1 MSELIPLADINKL
14 PAHLQNFF
22 DEDEFAEVTGGSAIP
37 RLSIK
42 GRQFT
47 ECGVGPDGSYK
58 MPVMRRFTDERGQ
71 PVEVPAAQYNVIILG
86 IGPSLNNQKNAKSYY
101 IDSFGTDD
109 EATLP
114 NCFSHDGVKPD
125 PSVAEPVHNSCITC
139 PYNAWGSDVKD
150 GKPREGKRCKD
161 HKMLYFL
168 KPQDL
173 DGQIWVMRVP
183 ATSLKM
189 LNKYLLELKK
199 HRLHY
204 HVCATTMEFVEGV
217 EFPQV
222 RFKFGGYG
230 NEQEILTIKQRAQS
244 DEFAGILNKGMVY
257 EAPKKEEV
265 SDIPPPPAHI
275 AAPAVDPWGVPV
287 DPMADDAWG
296 TTEPV
301 VEAKAEPV
309 VEATPD
315 PIPAQAA
322 AEVDVTGT
330 PWDARIHSGSKA
342 KNADGTWRK
351 MRGVTTEKFNAVM
364 AELKGAAPVEAKPT
378 PKAVPAPSVFESEG
392 AATASGDDDLDEL
405 LAGLDL

>member
-1 MSELIPLADINKL
+1 
-14 PAHLQNFF
+14 
-22 DEDEFAEVTGGSAIP
+22 
-37 RLSIK
+37 
-42 GRQFT
+42 
-47 ECGVGPDGSYK
+47 
-58 MPVMRRFTDERGQ
+58 
-71 PVEVPAAQYNVIILG
+71 
-86 IGPSLNNQKNAKSYY
+86 
-101 IDSFGTDD
+101 
-109 EATLP
+109 
-114 NCFSHDGVKPD
+114 
-125 PSVAEPVHNSCITC
+125 
-139 PYNAWGSDVKD
+139 
-150 GKPREGKRCKD
+150 
-161 HKMLYFL
+161 
-168 KPQDL
+168 
-173 DGQIWVMRVP
+173 
-183 ATSLKM
+183 M

-275 AAPAVDPWGVPV
+275 AAPAVDP
-287 DPMADDAWG
+287 MADDAWG
-296 TTEPV
+296 TPEPVAVPAPV
-301 VEAKAEPV
+301 VEAKPEPM
-309 VEATPD
+309 
-315 PIPAQAA
+315 PAQAA

-330 PWDARIHSGSKA
+330 PWDARIHSGSKS

-351 MRGVTTEKFNAVM
+351 MRGVSDEKFNAVM

>member
-150 GKPREGKRCKD
+150 GKPRDGKRCKD
-161 HKMLYFL
+161 HKMMYFV
-168 KPQDL
+168 KPQDI

-230 NEQEILTIKQRAQS
+230 TEQEILAVKQRAQS
-244 DEFAGILNKGMVY
+244 DEFAQIINKGMAY
-257 EAPKKEEV
+257 EEPKTEVV

-275 AAPAVDPWGVPV
+275 AAPAVDP
-287 DPMADDAWG
+287 MADDAWG
-296 TTEPV
+296 AQEPVTPPPV
-301 VEAKAEPV
+301 VEKAPEPIT
-309 VEATPD
+309 VEPESTGD
-315 PIPAQAA
+315 
-322 AEVDVTGT
+322 EVDVTGT
-330 PWDARIHSGSKA
+330 PWDARIHSGSKS

-351 MRGVTTEKFNAVM
+351 MRGVTDEKFNAVM
-364 AELKGAAPVEAKPT
+364 AELKGAKPAPVVEAKPEPT
-378 PKAVPAPSVFESEG
+378 PSVFESDN

>member
-22 DEDEFAEVTGGSAIP
+22 DEDEFAEVTCGSAIP

-47 ECGVGPDGSYK
+47 ECGIGPDGSYK
-58 MPVMRRFTDERGQ
+58 MPVMRRFTDENGQ
-71 PVEVPAAQYNVIILG
+71 PIEVPAAQYNVIILG

-101 IDSFGTDD
+101 AESFGADD

-114 NCFSHDGVKPD
+114 DCFSHDGIKPD
-125 PSVAEPVHNSCITC
+125 PSVAQPIHDSCITC

-230 NEQEILTIKQRAQS
+230 SEQEILTIKQRAQS
-244 DEFAGILNKGMVY
+244 DEFASILNKGMVY
-257 EAPKKEEV
+257 EAPKEDA

-275 AAPAVDPWGVPV
+275 AAPQEPAA
-287 DPMADDAWG
+287 DPMSDDAWG
-296 TTEPV
+296 ASETV
-301 VEAKAEPV
+301 VESSVHDSVHDSVHEPKAAE
-309 VEATPD
+309 E
-315 PIPAQAA
+315 PAQDN

-330 PWDARIHSGSKA
+330 PWDARIHSGTKSK
-342 KNADGTWRK
+342 NSDGTWRK
-351 MRGVTTEKFNAVM
+351 MRGVSDAKFNAVM
-364 AELKGAAPVEAKPT
+364 AELKGAKPAPVVEQKSE
-378 PKAVPAPSVFESEG
+378 PAPSVFEAEG

>member
-1 MSELIPLADINKL
+1 MSELISVEQLNML

-58 MPVMRRFTDERGQ
+58 MPVMRRFSDENGQ
-71 PVEVPAAQYNVIILG
+71 PVEVPASQYNVIILG
-86 IGPSLNNQKNAKSYY
+86 IGPSLNTQKNAKSYY
-101 IDSFGTDD
+101 VDSFGTDD

-125 PSVAEPVHNSCITC
+125 PSVAEPVHNSCVTC
-139 PYNAWGSDVKD
+139 PYNAWGSDIKD

-161 HKMLYFL
+161 HKLLYFV
-168 KPQDL
+168 KPQDIE
-173 DGQIWVMRVP
+173 GQIWVLRVP

-217 EFPQV
+217 QFPQV

-230 NEQEILTIKQRAQS
+230 TEQEILAVKQRAQS
-244 DEFAGILNKGMVY
+244 DEFAQIINKGMVY
-257 EAPKKEEV
+257 EVPKTEVV

-275 AAPAVDPWGVPV
+275 SSPAVDPMTDEVWGAPEPV
-287 DPMADDAWG
+287 TA
-296 TTEPV
+296 PV
-301 VEAKAEPV
+301 VEKAPEPIT
-309 VEATPD
+309 VE
-315 PIPAQAA
+315 PALTTQDGG
-322 AEVDVTGT
+322 EVDVTGT
-330 PWDARIHSGSKA
+330 PWDARIHSGSKS
-342 KNADGTWRK
+342 KNSDGTWRK
-351 MRGVTTEKFNAVM
+351 MRGVSDEKFNAVM
-364 AELKGAAPVEAKPT
+364 AELKGAKPAPVVEAKPEPT
-378 PKAVPAPSVFESEG
+378 PSVFESDN